1 MPPRRSNRIL
11 NRDGKKFDDIVRW
24 IHCETNAFVP
34 FVQESFAPLER
45 SRKIRDI
52 YNIIYES
59 RELFHIYTDEEFI
72 VKFMKTY
79 IQQGKIILDT
89 CHKKT
94 HANICRAAILRTSK
108 YAEKYLRNRDIMIQ
122 RATFKISQKTCNDVS
137 KKIISFL

>member
-1 MPPRRSNRIL
+1 MPRRSNRIL

-24 IHCETNAFVP
+24 MQCETNA

-79 IQQGKIILDT
+79 IQKGKTILDT
-89 CHKKT
+89 CHKKS

-122 RATFKISQKTCNDVS
+122 RAAYKITQRTCNDVS
-137 KKIISFL
+137 KMIVSFL